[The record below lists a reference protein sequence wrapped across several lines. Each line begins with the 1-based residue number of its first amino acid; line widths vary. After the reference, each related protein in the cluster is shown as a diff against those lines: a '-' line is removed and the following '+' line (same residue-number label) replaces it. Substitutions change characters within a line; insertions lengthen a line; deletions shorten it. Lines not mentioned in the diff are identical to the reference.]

1 MNFISTIIN
10 FYEESNS
17 NTKDKYIDCFKLPIE
32 YLDTS
37 CIQLLNKNIINDLEL
52 VKTKPPLTDDS
63 NKLTH
68 ANSDKCEKDRQI
80 YNEEY
85 NLYYHVFNP
94 TNIFEKNIIN
104 RWSKYYTNNVEFL
117 LETQIL
123 LQNYTT
129 FKKVGFSEDK
139 IIVEDDIVYS
149 KCENV
154 IYDNGFVNN
163 YQYIDI
169 PLLSNFN
176 NNSVCLQALSIYNLS
191 SPVFSLLIPIL
202 FLLLPFFII
211 KLQGHKITFGLYF
224 EHLKSVFSNHII
236 GQVFSSFSNT
246 NFTNKIYLLFSFGFY
261 IFQMYL
267 NFTSCIKYFTN
278 IKFIH
283 ETLYDIKHYIISS
296 LNKYNNFL
304 KYSKDLNNYKSFN
317 DAINKNISI
326 FTSYLDELNKLTPYT
341 LNINKLIELGQLMK
355 CFYSLNKNESIVNS
369 LYFSFGFNG
378 YLKNLET
385 LQNFINNKVMNYCN
399 YNNSKPTSFDD
410 AYFANLNNIEKCK
423 KDDCIKDDCIKD
435 DCIKDDCKKDDCK
448 KDDRIKDDC
457 IKDDCKMT
465 KTKIVK
471 NSYTLDKNIIITGP
485 NASGKTT
492 LLKSTLFNIIL
503 SQQIGCGFFNSA
515 SIKVYDHIHCYINI
529 PDTGGRDSLYQAEAR
544 QCKNILETI
553 ENNPTKNHF
562 CVFDEL
568 YSGTNPDEAIDSAY
582 GYLNYLNKFN
592 NIDYVL
598 TTHYIKLCKKLN
610 KQNNNFYMKVNNN
623 AKDFE
628 YTYKIK
634 KGISKVKGAMKV
646 LKDLNYPEN
655 IITNMKI

>member
-1 MNFISTIIN
+1 MNFISTIMS
-10 FYEESNS
+10 FYEESNINS
-17 NTKDKYIDCFKLPIE
+17 KDKYIDCFKLPIE
-32 YLDTS
+32 YLDSS
-37 CIQLLNKNIINDLEL
+37 CIQVLNKNIINDLEL
-52 VKTKPPLTDDS
+52 IKIKPPFNENS
-63 NKLTH
+63 N
-68 ANSDKCEKDRQI
+68 NCEKDTTLKNNEHNEKHEN
-80 YNEEY
+80 NEEH

-94 TNIFEKNIIN
+94 KNVFEKNIIN
-104 RWSKYYTNNVEFL
+104 RWAKYYTNNEEFL
-117 LETQIL
+117 LETQLL
-123 LQNYTT
+123 LQNYNA
-129 FKKVGFSEDK
+129 FKKVEFNETKPEDN
-139 IIVEDDIVYS
+139 IIYT
-149 KCENV
+149 KCESI
-154 IYDNGFVNN
+154 IYDNGFINN

-169 PLLSNFN
+169 PLLSNLN
-176 NNSVCLQALSIYNLS
+176 NNSLCLQTLSIYNLS

-224 EHLKSVFSNHII
+224 DHLKKVFSNHII
-236 GQVFSSFSNT
+236 GQLFSSFSNT

-283 ETLYDIKHYIISS
+283 ETLYSIKHYITNT
-296 LNKYNNFL
+296 LNKYKNFL
-304 KYSKDLNNYKSFN
+304 KYSQTLKNYKSFN
-317 DAINKNISI
+317 DAINTNISI
-326 FTSYLDELNKLTPYT
+326 FTYYLDELNKITPYALSIT
-341 LNINKLIELGQLMK
+341 KLVELGQLMK
-355 CFYSLNKNESIVNS
+355 CFYCLNKNENIINS

-385 LQNFINNKVMNYCN
+385 LQNFINTKVMNYCN
-399 YNNSKPTSFDD
+399 YNNANPTSFDN
-410 AYFANLNNIEKCK
+410 AYFANLNIIDKCEET
-423 KDDCIKDDCIKD
+423 CTTIKPIKTSK
-435 DCIKDDCKKDDCK
+435 C
-448 KDDRIKDDC
+448 
-457 IKDDCKMT
+457 
-465 KTKIVK
+465 KIVK

-503 SQQIGCGFFNSA
+503 SQQIGCGFYNSA
-515 SIKVYDHIHCYINI
+515 SVKLYDYIHCYINI

-544 QCKNILETI
+544 QCKSILEAI
-553 ENNPTKNHF
+553 ENNSNKNHF

-568 YSGTNPDEAIDSAY
+568 YSGTNPDEAITSAY

-634 KGISKVKGAMKV
+634 RGISKVKGAMKV
-646 LKDLNYPEN
+646 LQDLNYPEN
-655 IITNMKI
+655 IITNMKN

>member
-1 MNFISTIIN
+1 MNFINTLMN
-10 FYEESNS
+10 FYEESNF
-17 NTKDKYIDCFKLPIE
+17 NTKEKYVDSFKLPIE
-32 YLDTS
+32 YLDCS
-37 CIQLLNKNIINDLEL
+37 NVQLLNNNIINDLEL
-52 VKTKPPLTDDS
+52 VKAKSQLSDIS
-63 NKLTH
+63 NTGS
-68 ANSDKCEKDRQI
+68 NT
-80 YNEEY
+80 NEEY

-94 TNIFEKNIIN
+94 KNIFEKIIIN
-104 RWSKYYTNNVEFL
+104 KWSKYYTNNVEFL
-117 LETQIL
+117 LETQL
-123 LQNYTT
+123 LLKNYNT
-129 FKKVGFSEDK
+129 FKKVEFNETK
-139 IIVEDDIVYS
+139 ISAQDDAIYNT
-149 KCENV
+149 CENV

-176 NNSVCLQALSIYNLS
+176 NNSLFLQILSIYNLS

-211 KLQGHKITFGLYF
+211 KLQGHKITFELYF
-224 EHLKSVFSNHII
+224 EHLKTVFSNHII
-236 GQVFSSFSNT
+236 GQLFSSFSNT

-283 ETLYDIKHYIISS
+283 ETLYSIKHYITNT
-296 LNKYNNFL
+296 LNKYKNFL
-304 KYSKDLNNYKSFN
+304 KYSQTLKNYKSFN
-317 DAINKNISI
+317 DAINTNISI
-326 FTSYLDELNKLTPYT
+326 FTYYLDELNKITPYALSIT
-341 LNINKLIELGQLMK
+341 KLVELGQLMK
-355 CFYSLNKNESIVNS
+355 CFYCLNKNENIINS

-385 LQNFINNKVMNYCN
+385 LQNFINTKVMNYCN
-399 YNNSKPTSFDD
+399 YNNAKPTSFDN
-410 AYFANLNNIEKCK
+410 AYFANLNIIDKCEET
-423 KDDCIKDDCIKD
+423 CTTIKPIKTSK
-435 DCIKDDCKKDDCK
+435 C
-448 KDDRIKDDC
+448 
-457 IKDDCKMT
+457 
-465 KTKIVK
+465 KIVK

-503 SQQIGCGFFNSA
+503 SQQIGCGFYNSA
-515 SIKVYDHIHCYINI
+515 SVKLYDYIHCYINI

-544 QCKNILETI
+544 QCKSILEAI
-553 ENNPTKNHF
+553 ENNSNKNHF

-568 YSGTNPDEAIDSAY
+568 YSGTNPDEAITSAY

-610 KQNNNFYMKVNNN
+610 KQNTNFYMKVNNN

-655 IITNMKI
+655 IITNMKN

>member
-1 MNFISTIIN
+1 MNFINTIMS
-10 FYEESNS
+10 FYEESNINS
-17 NTKDKYIDCFKLPIE
+17 KDKYIDCFKLPIE
-32 YLDTS
+32 YLDSS
-37 CIQLLNKNIINDLEL
+37 CIQVLNKNIINDLEL
-52 VKTKPPLTDDS
+52 VKTKPPL
-63 NKLTH
+63 N
-68 ANSDKCEKDRQI
+68 ANNNNCEKDTTLKNNEHNEKHEN
-80 YNEEY
+80 NEEH

-94 TNIFEKNIIN
+94 KNVFEKNIIN
-104 RWSKYYTNNVEFL
+104 RWSKYYTNNEEFL
-117 LETQIL
+117 LETQLL
-123 LQNYTT
+123 LQNYSA
-129 FKKVGFSEDK
+129 FKKVEFSETKADDN
-139 IIVEDDIVYS
+139 IIYT
-149 KCENV
+149 KCESI
-154 IYDNGFVNN
+154 IYDNGFINN

-169 PLLSNFN
+169 PLLSNLN
-176 NNSVCLQALSIYNLS
+176 NNSVCLQTLSIYNLS

-224 EHLKSVFSNHII
+224 DHLKTVFSNHII
-236 GQVFSSFSNT
+236 GQIFSSFSNT
-246 NFTNKIYLLFSFGFY
+246 NFTNKLYLLFSFGFY

-283 ETLYDIKHYIISS
+283 ETLYSIKHYITNT
-296 LNKYNNFL
+296 LNKYKNFL
-304 KYSKDLNNYKSFN
+304 KYSQTLKNYKSFN
-317 DAINKNISI
+317 DAINTNISI
-326 FTSYLDELNKLTPYT
+326 FTYYLDELNKITPYALSIT
-341 LNINKLIELGQLMK
+341 KLVELGQLMK
-355 CFYSLNKNESIVNS
+355 CFYCLNKNENIINS

-385 LQNFINNKVMNYCN
+385 LQNFINTKVMNYCN
-399 YNNSKPTSFDD
+399 YNNTKPTSFDN
-410 AYFANLNNIEKCK
+410 AYFANLNIIDKCEET
-423 KDDCIKDDCIKD
+423 CTTIIPIKTSKC
-435 DCIKDDCKKDDCK
+435 
-448 KDDRIKDDC
+448 
-457 IKDDCKMT
+457 
-465 KTKIVK
+465 KIVK

-503 SQQIGCGFFNSA
+503 SQQIGCGFYNSA
-515 SIKVYDHIHCYINI
+515 SVKIYDYIHCYINI

-544 QCKNILETI
+544 QCKSILDAI
-553 ENNPTKNHF
+553 ENNSNKNHF

-568 YSGTNPDEAIDSAY
+568 YSGTNPDEAITSAY

-598 TTHYIKLCKKLN
+598 TTHYTKLCKKLN

-623 AKDFE
+623 ATDFE

-655 IITNMKI
+655 IITTMKN

>member
-1 MNFISTIIN
+1 MNFINTLMN
-10 FYEESNS
+10 FYEDANL
-17 NTKDKYIDCFKLPIE
+17 NTKEQFTDCFKLPIE
-32 YLDTS
+32 YLEIS
-37 CIQLLNKNIINDLEL
+37 CVQLLSNNIVNDLEL
-52 VKTKPPLTDDS
+52 VKVKPSLTSDS
-63 NKLTH
+63 IELDN
-68 ANSDKCEKDRQI
+68 ANSNTSENNTSIISVKN
-80 YNEEY
+80 NEEY

-94 TNIFEKNIIN
+94 TNAFEKNIIN

-117 LETQIL
+117 SETQVL
-123 LQNYTT
+123 LKNYTT
-129 FKKVGFSEDK
+129 FKKVEFLEDK
-139 IIVEDDIVYS
+139 TRPKEDALYT
-149 KCENV
+149 KCETI
-154 IYDNGFVNN
+154 IYDNGFINN

-169 PLLSNFN
+169 PLLSKYN
-176 NNSVCLQALSIYNLS
+176 NNSLCLQLLSVYNLS

-224 EHLKSVFSNHII
+224 DHLKKVFSNHII

-246 NFTNKIYLLFSFGFY
+246 NFTNKLYLLFSFGFY

-278 IKFIH
+278 IKYIH
-283 ETLYDIKHYIISS
+283 ETLFDLKHYIVGS

-304 KYSKDLNNYKSFN
+304 KYSKDLTKYKSFN
-317 DAINKNISI
+317 DAINTNISI
-326 FTSYLDELNKLTPYT
+326 FTSYLDELNKITPYT
-341 LNINKLIELGQLMK
+341 LNINKLVELGQLMK
-355 CFYSLNKNESIVNS
+355 CFYYLNKNVGIINS

-385 LQNFINNKVMNYCN
+385 LQNFINNNVMNYCN
-399 YNNSKPTSFDD
+399 YDNSKPTSFRD
-410 AYFANLNNIEKCK
+410 AYFANLNSIEKCEAITTNNK
-423 KDDCIKDDCIKD
+423 NKNYE
-435 DCIKDDCKKDDCK
+435 
-448 KDDRIKDDC
+448 R
-457 IKDDCKMT
+457 
-465 KTKIVK
+465 KIVK
-471 NSYTLDKNIIITGP
+471 NSYSLDKNIIITGP

-492 LLKSTLFNIIL
+492 LLKSTLFNVIL

-515 SIKVYDHIHCYINI
+515 SVKIYDYIHCYINI

-553 ENNPTKNHF
+553 ENNSTKNHF

-568 YSGTNPDEAIDSAY
+568 YSGTNPDEAVDSAY

-598 TTHYIKLCKKLN
+598 TTHYTKLCKKLN

-623 AKDFE
+623 STDFE

-655 IITNMKI
+655 IITTMKN

>member
-1 MNFISTIIN
+1 MNFINTIMS
-10 FYEESNS
+10 FYEESNINS
-17 NTKDKYIDCFKLPIE
+17 KDKYIDCFKLPIE
-32 YLDTS
+32 YLDSS
-37 CIQLLNKNIINDLEL
+37 CIQVLNKNIINDLEL
-52 VKTKPPLTDDS
+52 VKVKPPL
-63 NKLTH
+63 N
-68 ANSDKCEKDRQI
+68 ANNNNCEKDTTLKN
-80 YNEEY
+80 NEEH

-94 TNIFEKNIIN
+94 KNVFEKNIIN
-104 RWSKYYTNNVEFL
+104 RWSKYYTNNEEFL
-117 LETQIL
+117 LETQLL
-123 LQNYTT
+123 LQNYSA
-129 FKKVGFSEDK
+129 FKKVEFSETKADDN
-139 IIVEDDIVYS
+139 IIYT
-149 KCENV
+149 KCESI
-154 IYDNGFVNN
+154 IYDNGFINN

-169 PLLSNFN
+169 PLLSNLN
-176 NNSVCLQALSIYNLS
+176 NNSVCLQTLSIYNLS

-224 EHLKSVFSNHII
+224 DHLKTVFSNHII
-236 GQVFSSFSNT
+236 GQLFSSFSNT
-246 NFTNKIYLLFSFGFY
+246 NFTNKLYLLFSFGFY

-283 ETLYDIKHYIISS
+283 ETLYSIKHYITNT
-296 LNKYNNFL
+296 LNKYKNFL
-304 KYSKDLNNYKSFN
+304 KYSQTLKNYKSFN
-317 DAINKNISI
+317 DAINTNISI
-326 FTSYLDELNKLTPYT
+326 FTYYLDELNKITPYALSIT
-341 LNINKLIELGQLMK
+341 KLVELGQLMK
-355 CFYSLNKNESIVNS
+355 CFYCLNKNENIINS

-385 LQNFINNKVMNYCN
+385 LQNFINTKVMNYCN
-399 YNNSKPTSFDD
+399 YNNAKPTSFDN
-410 AYFANLNNIEKCK
+410 AYFANLNIIDKCEET
-423 KDDCIKDDCIKD
+423 CTTIIPIKTSKC
-435 DCIKDDCKKDDCK
+435 
-448 KDDRIKDDC
+448 
-457 IKDDCKMT
+457 
-465 KTKIVK
+465 KIVK

-503 SQQIGCGFFNSA
+503 SQQIGCGFYSSA
-515 SIKVYDHIHCYINI
+515 SVKIYDYIHCYINI

-544 QCKNILETI
+544 QCKSILEAI
-553 ENNPTKNHF
+553 ENNSNKNHF

-568 YSGTNPDEAIDSAY
+568 YSGTNPDEAITSAY

-646 LKDLNYPEN
+646 LQDLNYPEN
-655 IITNMKI
+655 IIINMKN

>member
-1 MNFISTIIN
+1 MNFISTIMS
-10 FYEESNS
+10 FYEESNINS
-17 NTKDKYIDCFKLPIE
+17 KDKYIDCFKLPIE
-32 YLDTS
+32 YLDSS
-37 CIQLLNKNIINDLEL
+37 CIQVLKKNIINDLEL
-52 VKTKPPLTDDS
+52 IKIKPPLNENS
-63 NKLTH
+63 N
-68 ANSDKCEKDRQI
+68 NCEKDTTLKN
-80 YNEEY
+80 NEENEANEEH

-94 TNIFEKNIIN
+94 KNVFEKNIIN
-104 RWSKYYTNNVEFL
+104 RWAKYYTNNEEFL
-117 LETQIL
+117 LETQLL
-123 LQNYTT
+123 LQNYNA
-129 FKKVGFSEDK
+129 FKKVEFNETKLEDN
-139 IIVEDDIVYS
+139 IIYT
-149 KCENV
+149 KCESI
-154 IYDNGFVNN
+154 IYDNGFINN

-169 PLLSNFN
+169 PLLSNLN
-176 NNSVCLQALSIYNLS
+176 NNSLCLQTLSIYNLS

-224 EHLKSVFSNHII
+224 DHLKTVFSNHII
-236 GQVFSSFSNT
+236 GQIFSSFSNT
-246 NFTNKIYLLFSFGFY
+246 NFTNKLYLLFSFGFY

-283 ETLYDIKHYIISS
+283 ETLYSIKHYITNT
-296 LNKYNNFL
+296 LNKYKNFL
-304 KYSKDLNNYKSFN
+304 KYSQTLKNYKSFN
-317 DAINKNISI
+317 DAINTNISI
-326 FTSYLDELNKLTPYT
+326 FTYYLDELNKITPYALSIT
-341 LNINKLIELGQLMK
+341 KLVELGQLMK
-355 CFYSLNKNESIVNS
+355 CFYCLNKNENIINS

-385 LQNFINNKVMNYCN
+385 LQNFITTKVMNYCN
-399 YNNSKPTSFDD
+399 YNNAKPTSFDN
-410 AYFANLNNIEKCK
+410 AYFANLNIIDKCEET
-423 KDDCIKDDCIKD
+423 CTTIKPIKTSK
-435 DCIKDDCKKDDCK
+435 C
-448 KDDRIKDDC
+448 
-457 IKDDCKMT
+457 
-465 KTKIVK
+465 KIVK

-503 SQQIGCGFFNSA
+503 SQQIGCGFYNSA
-515 SIKVYDHIHCYINI
+515 SVKIYDYIHCYINI

-544 QCKNILETI
+544 QCKSILEAI
-553 ENNPTKNHF
+553 ENNSNKNHF

-634 KGISKVKGAMKV
+634 RGISKVKGAMKV
-646 LKDLNYPEN
+646 LQDLNYPEN
-655 IITNMKI
+655 IITNMKN

>member
-1 MNFISTIIN
+1 MNFINTLIN
-10 FYEESNS
+10 FYEDSNS
-17 NTKDKYIDCFKLPIE
+17 NTREKYVDCFKLPIE
-32 YLDTS
+32 YLDS
-37 CIQLLNKNIINDLEL
+37 SSIQLLNKNIINDLEL
-52 VKTKPPLTDDS
+52 VKTKAPL
-63 NKLTH
+63 NKAENVCDN
-68 ANSDKCEKDRQI
+68 ANEA
-80 YNEEY
+80 Y

-94 TNIFEKNIIN
+94 KNVFEKNIIN
-104 RWSKYYTNNVEFL
+104 KWSKYYTNNVEFL
-117 LETQIL
+117 LETQL
-123 LQNYTT
+123 LLKNYNT
-129 FKKVGFSEDK
+129 FKKVEFSEDK
-139 IIVEDDIVYS
+139 TTLQDDVIYN
-149 KCENV
+149 KCETV
-154 IYDNGFVNN
+154 IYDNGFINN

-169 PLLSNFN
+169 PWLTNFN
-176 NNSVCLQALSIYNLS
+176 NNSLCLQALSIYNLS

-224 EHLKSVFSNHII
+224 EHLKTVFSNHII
-236 GQVFSSFSNT
+236 GQLFTSFSDT
-246 NFTNKIYLLFSFGFY
+246 NFTNKLYLLFSFGFY

-278 IKFIH
+278 IKYIH
-283 ETLYDIKHYIISS
+283 ETLYDLKQYILSS

-304 KYSKDLNNYKSFN
+304 KYSRDLVNYKSFN

-326 FTSYLDELNKLTPYT
+326 FTSYLNDLNKITPYALSINKLT
-341 LNINKLIELGQLMK
+341 ELGHLMK
-355 CFYSLNKNESIVNS
+355 CFYCLNKNENIIDS

-385 LQNFINNKVMNYCN
+385 LQNFINTKVMSYCN
-399 YNNSKPTSFDD
+399 YNNSKPTSFED
-410 AYFANLNNIEKCK
+410 AYFANLNIIETCAKETCAK
-423 KDDCIKDDCIKD
+423 ETCAKETINNNKSNKI
-435 DCIKDDCKKDDCK
+435 
-448 KDDRIKDDC
+448 
-457 IKDDCKMT
+457 
-465 KTKIVK
+465 KIVK
-471 NSYTLDKNIIITGP
+471 NSYSLDKNIIITGP

-503 SQQIGCGFFNSA
+503 SQQIGCGFYNSA
-515 SIKVYDHIHCYINI
+515 SVKIYDYIHCYINI

-544 QCKNILETI
+544 QCKKILETI
-553 ENNPTKNHF
+553 ENNSSKNHF

-582 GYLNYLNKFN
+582 GYLNYLNKYN

-598 TTHYIKLCKKLN
+598 TTHYTKLCKKLN

-623 AKDFE
+623 ATDFE

-655 IITNMKI
+655 IITNMKN

>member
-1 MNFISTIIN
+1 MNFINTIMS
-10 FYEESNS
+10 FYEESNINS
-17 NTKDKYIDCFKLPIE
+17 KDKYIDCFKLPIE
-32 YLDTS
+32 YLDSS
-37 CIQLLNKNIINDLEL
+37 CIQVLNKNIINDLEL
-52 VKTKPPLTDDS
+52 VKIKPPLNENS
-63 NKLTH
+63 N
-68 ANSDKCEKDRQI
+68 NCEKDTTFKN
-80 YNEEY
+80 NEEH

-94 TNIFEKNIIN
+94 KNVFEKNIIN
-104 RWSKYYTNNVEFL
+104 RWSKYYTNNEEFL
-117 LETQIL
+117 LETQLL
-123 LQNYTT
+123 LQNYSA
-129 FKKVGFSEDK
+129 FKKVEFSETKADDN
-139 IIVEDDIVYS
+139 IIYT
-149 KCENV
+149 KCESI
-154 IYDNGFVNN
+154 IYDNGFINN

-169 PLLSNFN
+169 PLLSNLN
-176 NNSVCLQALSIYNLS
+176 NNSLCLQTLSIYNLS

-224 EHLKSVFSNHII
+224 DHLKTVFSNHII
-236 GQVFSSFSNT
+236 GQLFSSFSNT
-246 NFTNKIYLLFSFGFY
+246 NFTNKLYLLFSFGFY

-283 ETLYDIKHYIISS
+283 ETLYSIKHYITNT
-296 LNKYNNFL
+296 LNKYKNFL
-304 KYSKDLNNYKSFN
+304 KYSQTLKNYKSFN
-317 DAINKNISI
+317 DAINTNISI
-326 FTSYLDELNKLTPYT
+326 FTYYLDELNKITPYALSIT
-341 LNINKLIELGQLMK
+341 KLVELGQLMK
-355 CFYSLNKNESIVNS
+355 CFYCLNKNENIINS

-385 LQNFINNKVMNYCN
+385 LQNFINTKVMNYCN
-399 YNNSKPTSFDD
+399 YNNAKPTSFDN
-410 AYFANLNNIEKCK
+410 AYFANLNIIDKCEET
-423 KDDCIKDDCIKD
+423 CTTIKPIKTSK
-435 DCIKDDCKKDDCK
+435 C
-448 KDDRIKDDC
+448 
-457 IKDDCKMT
+457 
-465 KTKIVK
+465 KIVK

-503 SQQIGCGFFNSA
+503 SQQIGCGFYNSA
-515 SIKVYDHIHCYINI
+515 SVKIYDYIHCYINI

-544 QCKNILETI
+544 QCKSILEAI
-553 ENNPTKNHF
+553 ENNFNKNHF

-568 YSGTNPDEAIDSAY
+568 YSGTNPDEAITSAY

-634 KGISKVKGAMKV
+634 KGISKVRGAMKV
-646 LKDLNYPEN
+646 LRDLNYPEN
-655 IITNMKI
+655 IIINMKN

>member
-1 MNFISTIIN
+1 MNFINTLIN
-10 FYEESNS
+10 FYEDSNS
-17 NTKDKYIDCFKLPIE
+17 NTREKYVDCFKLPIE
-32 YLDTS
+32 YLDS
-37 CIQLLNKNIINDLEL
+37 SSIQLLNKNIINDLEL
-52 VKTKPPLTDDS
+52 VKTKAPLNNAETVCD
-63 NKLTH
+63 N
-68 ANSDKCEKDRQI
+68 ANEA
-80 YNEEY
+80 Y

-94 TNIFEKNIIN
+94 KNVFEKNIIN
-104 RWSKYYTNNVEFL
+104 KWSKYYTNNVEFL
-117 LETQIL
+117 LETQL
-123 LQNYTT
+123 LLKNYNT
-129 FKKVGFSEDK
+129 FKKVEFSEDK
-139 IIVEDDIVYS
+139 TALQDDVIYT
-149 KCENV
+149 KCETV
-154 IYDNGFVNN
+154 IYDNGFINN

-169 PLLSNFN
+169 PWLTNFN
-176 NNSVCLQALSIYNLS
+176 NNSLCLQALSIYNLS

-224 EHLKSVFSNHII
+224 EHLKTVFSNHII
-236 GQVFSSFSNT
+236 GQLFTSFSDT
-246 NFTNKIYLLFSFGFY
+246 NFTNKLYLLFSFGFY

-278 IKFIH
+278 IKYIH
-283 ETLYDIKHYIISS
+283 ETLYDLKQYILSS

-304 KYSKDLNNYKSFN
+304 KYSQDLVNYKSFN

-326 FTSYLDELNKLTPYT
+326 FTSYLNDLNKITPYALSINKLT
-341 LNINKLIELGQLMK
+341 ELGHLMK
-355 CFYSLNKNESIVNS
+355 CFYCLNKNENIIDS

-378 YLKNLET
+378 YVKNLET
-385 LQNFINNKVMNYCN
+385 LQNFINTKVMSYCN
-399 YNNSKPTSFDD
+399 YNNSKPTSFED
-410 AYFANLNNIEKCK
+410 AYFANLNIIETCSKETCSK
-423 KDDCIKDDCIKD
+423 ETC
-435 DCIKDDCKKDDCK
+435 
-448 KDDRIKDDC
+448 
-457 IKDDCKMT
+457 T
-465 KTKIVK
+465 KETINNNKSTKIKIVK
-471 NSYTLDKNIIITGP
+471 NSYSLDKNIIITGP

-503 SQQIGCGFFNSA
+503 SQQIGCGFYNSA
-515 SIKVYDHIHCYINI
+515 SVKIYDYIHCYINI

-544 QCKNILETI
+544 QCKKILETI
-553 ENNPTKNHF
+553 ENNSSKNHF

-582 GYLNYLNKFN
+582 GYLNYLNKYN

-598 TTHYIKLCKKLN
+598 TTHYTKLCKKLN

-623 AKDFE
+623 ATDFE

-655 IITNMKI
+655 IITNMKN

>member
-1 MNFISTIIN
+1 MNFINTIMS
-10 FYEESNS
+10 FYEESNINS
-17 NTKDKYIDCFKLPIE
+17 KDKYIDCFKLPIE
-32 YLDTS
+32 YLDSS
-37 CIQLLNKNIINDLEL
+37 CIQVLNKNIINDLEL
-52 VKTKPPLTDDS
+52 VKIKPPLNENS
-63 NKLTH
+63 N
-68 ANSDKCEKDRQI
+68 NCEKDTTLKN
-80 YNEEY
+80 NEENEENEENEANEEH

-94 TNIFEKNIIN
+94 KNIFEKNIIN
-104 RWSKYYTNNVEFL
+104 RWAKYYTNNEEFL
-117 LETQIL
+117 LETQLL
-123 LQNYTT
+123 LQNYNA
-129 FKKVGFSEDK
+129 FKKVEFNETKPEDN
-139 IIVEDDIVYS
+139 IIYT
-149 KCENV
+149 KCESI
-154 IYDNGFVNN
+154 IYDNGFINN

-169 PLLSNFN
+169 PLLSNLN
-176 NNSVCLQALSIYNLS
+176 NNSLCLQTLSIYNLS

-224 EHLKSVFSNHII
+224 DHLKKVFSNHII
-236 GQVFSSFSNT
+236 GQLFSSFSNT
-246 NFTNKIYLLFSFGFY
+246 NFTNKLYLLFSFGFY

-283 ETLYDIKHYIISS
+283 ETLYSIKHYITNT
-296 LNKYNNFL
+296 LNKYKNFL
-304 KYSKDLNNYKSFN
+304 KYSQTLKNYKSFN
-317 DAINKNISI
+317 DAINTNISI
-326 FTSYLDELNKLTPYT
+326 FTYYLDELNKITPYALSIT
-341 LNINKLIELGQLMK
+341 KLVELGQLMK
-355 CFYSLNKNESIVNS
+355 CFYCLNKNENIINS

-385 LQNFINNKVMNYCN
+385 LQNFINTKVMNYCN
-399 YNNSKPTSFDD
+399 YNNAKPTSFDN
-410 AYFANLNNIEKCK
+410 AYFANLNIIDKCEETSTI
-423 KDDCIKDDCIKD
+423 IKPIKISK
-435 DCIKDDCKKDDCK
+435 C
-448 KDDRIKDDC
+448 
-457 IKDDCKMT
+457 
-465 KTKIVK
+465 KIVK

-503 SQQIGCGFFNSA
+503 SQQIGCGFYNSA
-515 SIKVYDHIHCYINI
+515 SVKIYDYIHCYINI

-544 QCKNILETI
+544 QCKSILEAI
-553 ENNPTKNHF
+553 ENNSNKNHF

-646 LKDLNYPEN
+646 LQDLNYPEN
-655 IITNMKI
+655 IITNMKN

>member
-1 MNFISTIIN
+1 MNFINTIMS
-10 FYEESNS
+10 FYEESNINS
-17 NTKDKYIDCFKLPIE
+17 KDKYIDCFKLPIE
-32 YLDTS
+32 YLDSS
-37 CIQLLNKNIINDLEL
+37 CIQVLNKNIINDLEL
-52 VKTKPPLTDDS
+52 VKIKPPL
-63 NKLTH
+63 N
-68 ANSDKCEKDRQI
+68 ANNNNCEKDTTLKN
-80 YNEEY
+80 NEEH

-94 TNIFEKNIIN
+94 KNVFEKNIIN
-104 RWSKYYTNNVEFL
+104 RWSKYYTNNEEFL
-117 LETQIL
+117 LETQLL
-123 LQNYTT
+123 LQNYSA
-129 FKKVGFSEDK
+129 FKKVEFSETKADDN
-139 IIVEDDIVYS
+139 IIYT
-149 KCENV
+149 KCESI
-154 IYDNGFVNN
+154 IYDNGFINN

-169 PLLSNFN
+169 PLLSNLN
-176 NNSVCLQALSIYNLS
+176 NNSLCLQTLSIYNLS

-224 EHLKSVFSNHII
+224 DHLKTVFSNHII
-236 GQVFSSFSNT
+236 GQIFSSFSNT
-246 NFTNKIYLLFSFGFY
+246 NFTNKLYLLFSFGFY

-283 ETLYDIKHYIISS
+283 ETLYSIKHYITNT
-296 LNKYNNFL
+296 LNKYKNFL
-304 KYSKDLNNYKSFN
+304 NYSQTLKNYKSFN
-317 DAINKNISI
+317 DAINTNISI
-326 FTSYLDELNKLTPYT
+326 FTYYLDELNKITPYALSIT
-341 LNINKLIELGQLMK
+341 KLVELGQLMK
-355 CFYSLNKNESIVNS
+355 CFYCLNKNENIINS

-385 LQNFINNKVMNYCN
+385 LQNFINTKVMNYCN
-399 YNNSKPTSFDD
+399 YNNAKPTSFDN
-410 AYFANLNNIEKCK
+410 AYFANLNIIDKCEET
-423 KDDCIKDDCIKD
+423 CTTIIPIKTSKC
-435 DCIKDDCKKDDCK
+435 
-448 KDDRIKDDC
+448 
-457 IKDDCKMT
+457 
-465 KTKIVK
+465 KIVK

-503 SQQIGCGFFNSA
+503 SQQIGCGFYNSA
-515 SIKVYDHIHCYINI
+515 SVKIYDYIHCYINI

-544 QCKNILETI
+544 QCKSILDAI
-553 ENNPTKNHF
+553 ENNSNKNHF

-568 YSGTNPDEAIDSAY
+568 YSGTNPDEAITSAY

-646 LKDLNYPEN
+646 LQDLNYPEN
-655 IITNMKI
+655 IIINMKN

>member
-1 MNFISTIIN
+1 MNFINTLIN
-10 FYEESNS
+10 FYEDSNS
-17 NTKDKYIDCFKLPIE
+17 NTREKYVDCFKLPIE
-32 YLDTS
+32 YLDS
-37 CIQLLNKNIINDLEL
+37 SSIQLLNKNIINDLEL
-52 VKTKPPLTDDS
+52 VKTKAPL
-63 NKLTH
+63 NKAENVCDNT
-68 ANSDKCEKDRQI
+68 
-80 YNEEY
+80 NEAY

-94 TNIFEKNIIN
+94 KNVFEKNIIN
-104 RWSKYYTNNVEFL
+104 KWSKYYTNNVEFL
-117 LETQIL
+117 LETQL
-123 LQNYTT
+123 LLKNYNT
-129 FKKVGFSEDK
+129 FKKVEFSEDK
-139 IIVEDDIVYS
+139 TTLQDDVIYN
-149 KCENV
+149 KCETV
-154 IYDNGFVNN
+154 IYDNGFINN

-169 PLLSNFN
+169 PWLTNFN
-176 NNSVCLQALSIYNLS
+176 NNSLCLQALSIYNLS
-191 SPVFSLLIPIL
+191 SPVFSLIIPIL

-224 EHLKSVFSNHII
+224 EHLKTVFSNHII
-236 GQVFSSFSNT
+236 GQLFTSFSDT
-246 NFTNKIYLLFSFGFY
+246 NFTNKLYLLFSFGFY

-278 IKFIH
+278 IKYIH
-283 ETLYDIKHYIISS
+283 ETLYDLKQYILSS

-304 KYSKDLNNYKSFN
+304 KYSRDLVNYKSFN

-326 FTSYLDELNKLTPYT
+326 FTSYLNDLNKITPYALSINKLT
-341 LNINKLIELGQLMK
+341 ELGHLMK
-355 CFYSLNKNESIVNS
+355 CFYCLNKNENIVDS

-385 LQNFINNKVMNYCN
+385 LQNFINTKVMSYCN
-399 YNNSKPTSFDD
+399 YNNSKPTSFED
-410 AYFANLNNIEKCK
+410 AYFANLNIIETSAKETSAKETCAK
-423 KDDCIKDDCIKD
+423 ETCAKETCAKETSAKETSAKETINNNKSNKI
-435 DCIKDDCKKDDCK
+435 
-448 KDDRIKDDC
+448 
-457 IKDDCKMT
+457 
-465 KTKIVK
+465 KIVK
-471 NSYTLDKNIIITGP
+471 NSYSLDKNIIITGP

-503 SQQIGCGFFNSA
+503 SQQIGCGFYNSA
-515 SIKVYDHIHCYINI
+515 SVKIYDYIHCYINI

-544 QCKNILETI
+544 QCKKILETI
-553 ENNPTKNHF
+553 ENNSSKNHF

-582 GYLNYLNKFN
+582 GYLNYLNKYN

-598 TTHYIKLCKKLN
+598 TTHYTKLCKKLN

-623 AKDFE
+623 ATDFE

-655 IITNMKI
+655 IITNMKN

>member
-1 MNFISTIIN
+1 MNFINTIMS
-10 FYEESNS
+10 FYEESNINS
-17 NTKDKYIDCFKLPIE
+17 KDKYIDCFKLPIE
-32 YLDTS
+32 YLDSS
-37 CIQLLNKNIINDLEL
+37 CIQVLNKNIINDLEL
-52 VKTKPPLTDDS
+52 VKIKPPL
-63 NKLTH
+63 N
-68 ANSDKCEKDRQI
+68 ANNNNCEKDTTLKN
-80 YNEEY
+80 NEEH

-94 TNIFEKNIIN
+94 KNVFEKNIIN
-104 RWSKYYTNNVEFL
+104 RWSKYYTNNEEFL
-117 LETQIL
+117 LETQLL
-123 LQNYTT
+123 LQNYSA
-129 FKKVGFSEDK
+129 FKKVEFSETKADDN
-139 IIVEDDIVYS
+139 IIYT
-149 KCENV
+149 KCESI
-154 IYDNGFVNN
+154 IYDNGFINN

-169 PLLSNFN
+169 PLLSNLN
-176 NNSVCLQALSIYNLS
+176 NNSLCLQTLSIYNLS

-224 EHLKSVFSNHII
+224 DHLKTVFSNHII
-236 GQVFSSFSNT
+236 GQIFSSFSNT
-246 NFTNKIYLLFSFGFY
+246 NFTNKLYLLFSFGFY

-283 ETLYDIKHYIISS
+283 ETLYSIKHYITNT
-296 LNKYNNFL
+296 LNKYKNFL
-304 KYSKDLNNYKSFN
+304 NYSQTLKNYKSFN
-317 DAINKNISI
+317 DAINTNISI
-326 FTSYLDELNKLTPYT
+326 FTYYLDELNKITPYALSIT
-341 LNINKLIELGQLMK
+341 KLVELGQLMK
-355 CFYSLNKNESIVNS
+355 CFYCLNKNENIINS

-385 LQNFINNKVMNYCN
+385 LQNFINTKVMNYCN
-399 YNNSKPTSFDD
+399 YNNAKPTSFDN
-410 AYFANLNNIEKCK
+410 AYFANLNIIDKCEET
-423 KDDCIKDDCIKD
+423 CTTIIPIKTSKC
-435 DCIKDDCKKDDCK
+435 
-448 KDDRIKDDC
+448 
-457 IKDDCKMT
+457 
-465 KTKIVK
+465 KIVK

-503 SQQIGCGFFNSA
+503 SQQIGCGFYNSA
-515 SIKVYDHIHCYINI
+515 SVKIYDYIHCYINI

-544 QCKNILETI
+544 QFKSILDAI
-553 ENNPTKNHF
+553 ENNSNKNHF

-568 YSGTNPDEAIDSAY
+568 YSGTNPDEAITSAY

-646 LKDLNYPEN
+646 LQDLNYPEN
-655 IITNMKI
+655 IIINMKN

>member
-1 MNFISTIIN
+1 MNFINTLIN
-10 FYEESNS
+10 FYEDSNS
-17 NTKDKYIDCFKLPIE
+17 NTREKYVDCFKLPIE
-32 YLDTS
+32 YLDS
-37 CIQLLNKNIINDLEL
+37 SSIQLLNKNIINDLEL
-52 VKTKPPLTDDS
+52 VKTKAPL
-63 NKLTH
+63 NKAENVCDN
-68 ANSDKCEKDRQI
+68 ANEA
-80 YNEEY
+80 Y

-94 TNIFEKNIIN
+94 KNVFEKNIISK
-104 RWSKYYTNNVEFL
+104 WSKYYTNNVEFL
-117 LETQIL
+117 LETQL
-123 LQNYTT
+123 LLKNYNT
-129 FKKVGFSEDK
+129 FKKVEFSEDK
-139 IIVEDDIVYS
+139 TTLQDDVIYN
-149 KCENV
+149 KCETV
-154 IYDNGFVNN
+154 IYDNGFINN

-169 PLLSNFN
+169 PWLTNFN
-176 NNSVCLQALSIYNLS
+176 NNSLCLQALSIYNLS

-224 EHLKSVFSNHII
+224 EHLKTVFSNHII
-236 GQVFSSFSNT
+236 GQLFTSFSDT
-246 NFTNKIYLLFSFGFY
+246 NFTNKLYLLFSFGFY

-278 IKFIH
+278 IKYIH
-283 ETLYDIKHYIISS
+283 ETLYDLKQYILSS

-304 KYSKDLNNYKSFN
+304 KYSRDLVNYKSFN

-326 FTSYLDELNKLTPYT
+326 FTSYLNDLNKITPYALSINKLT
-341 LNINKLIELGQLMK
+341 ELGHLMK
-355 CFYSLNKNESIVNS
+355 CFYCLNKNENIIDS

-385 LQNFINNKVMNYCN
+385 LQNFINTKVMSYCN
-399 YNNSKPTSFDD
+399 YNNSKPTSFED
-410 AYFANLNNIEKCK
+410 AYFANLNIIETSAKETCAK
-423 KDDCIKDDCIKD
+423 ETCAKETINNNKSNKI
-435 DCIKDDCKKDDCK
+435 
-448 KDDRIKDDC
+448 
-457 IKDDCKMT
+457 
-465 KTKIVK
+465 KIVK
-471 NSYTLDKNIIITGP
+471 NSYSLDKNIIITGP

-503 SQQIGCGFFNSA
+503 SQQIGCGFYNSA
-515 SIKVYDHIHCYINI
+515 SVKIYDYIHCYINI

-544 QCKNILETI
+544 QCKKILETI
-553 ENNPTKNHF
+553 ENNSSKNHF

-582 GYLNYLNKFN
+582 GYLNYLNKYN

-598 TTHYIKLCKKLN
+598 TTHYTKLCKKLN

-623 AKDFE
+623 ATDFE

-655 IITNMKI
+655 IITNMKN

>member
-1 MNFISTIIN
+1 MN
-10 FYEESNS
+10 FYEDSNLNS
-17 NTKDKYIDCFKLPIE
+17 KEKYVDCFKLPIE
-32 YLDTS
+32 YLETS
-37 CIQLLNKNIINDLEL
+37 SIQLLSNNIINDLEL
-52 VKTKPPLTDDS
+52 VKTKSPLSDIS
-63 NKLTH
+63 NICD
-68 ANSDKCEKDRQI
+68 NN
-80 YNEEY
+80 NESY

-94 TNIFEKNIIN
+94 KNIFEKNIIN
-104 RWSKYYTNNVEFL
+104 KWSKYYTNNVEFL
-117 LETQIL
+117 LETQLL
-123 LQNYTT
+123 LQNYNT
-129 FKKVGFSEDK
+129 FKKVEFSEDK
-139 IIVEDDIVYS
+139 TIFQEDALYT
-149 KCENV
+149 KCESV
-154 IYDNGFVNN
+154 IYDNGFINN

-169 PLLSNFN
+169 PILSNFN
-176 NNSVCLQALSIYNLS
+176 NNSLCLQALSIYNLS

-224 EHLKSVFSNHII
+224 EHLKNVFSNHII
-236 GQVFSSFSNT
+236 GQLFTSFSET

-278 IKFIH
+278 IKYIH
-283 ETLYDIKHYIISS
+283 ETLYDLKQYIATS
-296 LNKYNNFL
+296 LNKYKNFL
-304 KYSKDLNNYKSFN
+304 KYSRDLVNYKGFN
-317 DAINKNISI
+317 DAINKNIDI
-326 FTSYLDELNKLTPYT
+326 FTSYLDDLNKITPYS
-341 LNINKLIELGQLMK
+341 LSINKLVELGHLMK
-355 CFYSLNKNESIVNS
+355 CFYYLNKNENIIES

-378 YLKNLET
+378 YLKNLDT
-385 LQNFINNKVMNYCN
+385 LQNFINSKVINYCS
-399 YNNSKPTSFDD
+399 YNNSKPSSFED
-410 AYFANLNNIEKCK
+410 AYFANLNTIETSANKT
-423 KDDCIKDDCIKD
+423 KDSITKDSITKD
-435 DCIKDDCKKDDCK
+435 S
-448 KDDRIKDDC
+448 
-457 IKDDCKMT
+457 

-471 NSYTLDKNIIITGP
+471 NSYSLDKNIIITGP

-503 SQQIGCGFFNSA
+503 SQQIGCGFYNSA
-515 SIKVYDHIHCYINI
+515 SVKIYDYIHCYINI

-544 QCKNILETI
+544 QCKNILEAI
-553 ENNPTKNHF
+553 ENNSTKNHF

-568 YSGTNPDEAIDSAY
+568 YSGTNPEEAIDSAY

-598 TTHYIKLCKKLN
+598 TTHYTKLCKKLN

-623 AKDFE
+623 ANDFE

-655 IITNMKI
+655 IITNMKN

>member
-1 MNFISTIIN
+1 MNFISSIIN
-10 FYEESNS
+10 FYEDTNI
-17 NTKDKYIDCFKLPIE
+17 NTKEKYIDCFKLPIE
-32 YLDTS
+32 YLESTS
-37 CIQLLNKNIINDLEL
+37 VQLLNNNIINDLEL
-52 VKTKPPLTDDS
+52 VKTKPPLVGDS
-63 NKLTH
+63 NKLTNE
-68 ANSDKCEKDRQI
+68 NSNVCDNDA
-80 YNEEY
+80 Y

-94 TNIFEKNIIN
+94 KNVFEKNIIN
-104 RWSKYYTNNVEFL
+104 RWSKYYTTNEEFL
-117 LETQIL
+117 VETQLL

-129 FKKVGFSEDK
+129 FKKVEFSETK
-139 IIVEDDIVYS
+139 TTLPDDIY
-149 KCENV
+149 KTCETV
-154 IYDNGFVNN
+154 IYDHTFINN

-169 PLLSNFN
+169 PLLSKFN
-176 NNSVCLQALSIYNLS
+176 NNSLCLQALSIYNLS
-191 SPVFSLLIPIL
+191 SPVLSLLIPIL

-224 EHLKSVFSNHII
+224 EHLKNVFSNHII
-236 GQVFSSFSNT
+236 GQMFSSFSNT

-278 IKFIH
+278 IKYIH
-283 ETLYDIKHYIISS
+283 DTLYNLKHYILDSV
-296 LNKYNNFL
+296 NKYNNFL
-304 KYSKDLNNYKSFN
+304 KYSKDLINYKLFN

-326 FTSYLDELNKLTPYT
+326 FTYYLNELNKITPYA

-355 CFYSLNKNESIVNS
+355 CFYCLNKNDNIISS

-385 LQNFINNKVMNYCN
+385 LQNFISTKVMNYCS
-399 YNNSKPTSFDD
+399 YNKSKPTSFDNS
-410 AYFANLNNIEKCK
+410 YFANLNIIETCEET
-423 KDDCIKDDCIKD
+423 CEVIKTTTTKN
-435 DCIKDDCKKDDCK
+435 KNS
-448 KDDRIKDDC
+448 
-457 IKDDCKMT
+457 

-471 NSYTLDKNIIITGP
+471 NSYSLDKNIIITGP

-515 SIKVYDHIHCYINI
+515 SVKIYDYIHCYINI

-553 ENNPTKNHF
+553 ENNSTKNHF

-582 GYLNYLNKFN
+582 GYLNYLNKFS

-598 TTHYIKLCKKLN
+598 TTHYTKLCKKLD

-623 AKDFE
+623 SNDFE

-655 IITNMKI
+655 IITNMKK

>member
-1 MNFISTIIN
+1 MNFINTIMN
-10 FYEESNS
+10 FYEDSNINS
-17 NTKDKYIDCFKLPIE
+17 KDKYIDSFKLPIE
-32 YLDTS
+32 YLDSS
-37 CIQLLNKNIINDLEL
+37 CIQVLNKNIINDLEL
-52 VKTKPPLTDDS
+52 VKIKPPLNENS
-63 NKLTH
+63 N
-68 ANSDKCEKDRQI
+68 NCEKSTALI
-80 YNEEY
+80 TNEVNEEH

-94 TNIFEKNIIN
+94 KNVFEKNIIN
-104 RWSKYYTNNVEFL
+104 RWSKYYTNNEQFL
-117 LETQIL
+117 LETQLL
-123 LQNYTT
+123 LQNYNT
-129 FKKVGFSEDK
+129 FKKVEFSETKTGDN
-139 IIVEDDIVYS
+139 IIYT
-149 KCENV
+149 KCEAI
-154 IYDNGFVNN
+154 IYDNGFINN

-169 PLLSNFN
+169 PLLSNLN
-176 NNSVCLQALSIYNLS
+176 NNSLCLQTLSIYNLS

-224 EHLKSVFSNHII
+224 EHLKTVFSNHII
-236 GQVFSSFSNT
+236 GQLFSSFSNT
-246 NFTNKIYLLFSFGFY
+246 NFTNKLYLLFSFGFY

-283 ETLYDIKHYIISS
+283 ETLYSIKHYIMNT
-296 LNKYNNFL
+296 LNKYKNFL
-304 KYSKDLNNYKSFN
+304 KYSQDLKTYKSFN

-326 FTSYLDELNKLTPYT
+326 FTYYLDELNKITPYALSMT
-341 LNINKLIELGQLMK
+341 KLVELGQLMK
-355 CFYSLNKNESIVNS
+355 CFYYLNKNENIINS

-385 LQNFINNKVMNYCN
+385 LQNFINTKVMNYCN
-399 YNNSKPTSFDD
+399 YDNTKPTSFED
-410 AYFANLNNIEKCK
+410 AYFANLNIIDKCEET
-423 KDDCIKDDCIKD
+423 CTTIKPIKPSN
-435 DCIKDDCKKDDCK
+435 C
-448 KDDRIKDDC
+448 
-457 IKDDCKMT
+457 
-465 KTKIVK
+465 KIVK

-503 SQQIGCGFFNSA
+503 SQQIGCGFYNNA
-515 SIKVYDHIHCYINI
+515 SVKIYDYIHCYINI

-544 QCKNILETI
+544 QCKSILEAI
-553 ENNPTKNHF
+553 ENNSNKNHF

-646 LKDLNYPEN
+646 LQDLNYPEN
-655 IITNMKI
+655 IITNMKN

>member
-1 MNFISTIIN
+1 MNFINTLMN
-10 FYEESNS
+10 FYEDANL
-17 NTKDKYIDCFKLPIE
+17 NTKEQFTDCFKLPIE
-32 YLDTS
+32 YLDIS
-37 CIQLLNKNIINDLEL
+37 CVQLLSNNIVNDLEL
-52 VKTKPPLTDDS
+52 VKVKPSLTSDS
-63 NKLTH
+63 IELDNT
-68 ANSDKCEKDRQI
+68 NSNTSENNTSIISAKN
-80 YNEEY
+80 NEEY

-94 TNIFEKNIIN
+94 TNVFEKNIIN

-117 LETQIL
+117 SQTQVL
-123 LQNYTT
+123 LKNYTT
-129 FKKVGFSEDK
+129 FKKVEFLEDK
-139 IIVEDDIVYS
+139 TTPKEHALYT
-149 KCENV
+149 KCEKI
-154 IYDNGFVNN
+154 IYDNGFINN

-169 PLLSNFN
+169 PLLSKYN
-176 NNSVCLQALSIYNLS
+176 NNSLCLQLLSVYNLS

-224 EHLKSVFSNHII
+224 DHLKKVFSNHII
-236 GQVFSSFSNT
+236 GQLFSSFSNT
-246 NFTNKIYLLFSFGFY
+246 NFTNKLYLLFSFGFY

-278 IKFIH
+278 IKYIH
-283 ETLYDIKHYIISS
+283 ETLFDLKHYIVGS

-304 KYSKDLNNYKSFN
+304 KYSKDLTKYKSFN
-317 DAINKNISI
+317 DAINTNISI
-326 FTSYLDELNKLTPYT
+326 FTSYLDELNKITPYT
-341 LNINKLIELGQLMK
+341 LNINKLVELGQLMK
-355 CFYSLNKNESIVNS
+355 CFYYLNKNVGIINS

-385 LQNFINNKVMNYCN
+385 LQNFINTNVMNYCN
-399 YNNSKPTSFDD
+399 YDNSKPTSFRD
-410 AYFANLNNIEKCK
+410 AYFANLNSIEKCEAITTNNK
-423 KDDCIKDDCIKD
+423 NKNYE
-435 DCIKDDCKKDDCK
+435 
-448 KDDRIKDDC
+448 R
-457 IKDDCKMT
+457 
-465 KTKIVK
+465 KIVK
-471 NSYTLDKNIIITGP
+471 NSYSLDKNIIITGP

-492 LLKSTLFNIIL
+492 LLKSTLFNVIL

-515 SIKVYDHIHCYINI
+515 SVKIYDYIHCYINI

-553 ENNPTKNHF
+553 ENNSTKNHF

-568 YSGTNPDEAIDSAY
+568 YSGTNPDEAVDSAY

-598 TTHYIKLCKKLN
+598 TTHYTKLCKKLN

-623 AKDFE
+623 ATDFE

-655 IITNMKI
+655 IITTMKN

>member
-1 MNFISTIIN
+1 MT
-10 FYEESNS
+10 FYEDTNLNKKEQ
-17 NTKDKYIDCFKLPIE
+17 YVDCFKLPIE

-37 CIQLLNKNIINDLEL
+37 SIQMLSNNIVNDLEL
-52 VKTKPPLTDDS
+52 VKTKTPLNDDFKKLDNPNS
-63 NKLTH
+63 N
-68 ANSDKCEKDRQI
+68 DCEEKTSNGDVDDDA
-80 YNEEY
+80 Y

-94 TNIFEKNIIN
+94 TNIFEKNIIS
-104 RWSKYYTNNVEFL
+104 RWSKYYTNNVDFL
-117 LETQIL
+117 LETQSL
-123 LQNYTT
+123 LKNYNSL
-129 FKKVGFSEDK
+129 KKVEFSENRT
-139 IIVEDDIVYS
+139 ISQEDLIYN
-149 KCENV
+149 KCVDV
-154 IYDNGFVNN
+154 IYDDGFVNN

-176 NNSVCLQALSIYNLS
+176 NNSLCLQLLSVYNLS

-211 KLQGHKITFGLYF
+211 KLQGHKITFELYF
-224 EHLKSVFSNHII
+224 DHLKKVFANHII
-236 GQVFSSFSNT
+236 GQLFSSFSNT

-283 ETLYDIKHYIISS
+283 ETLYDLKHYITNS
-296 LNKYNNFL
+296 LNKYKNFL
-304 KYSKDLNNYKSFN
+304 KYSKDLVNYKFFN

-326 FTSYLDELNKLTPYT
+326 FTYYLEDLNKITPYA
-341 LNINKLIELGQLMK
+341 LSINKLVELGQLMK
-355 CFYSLNKNESIVNS
+355 CFYFLNKDTNIINS

-385 LQNFINNKVMNYCN
+385 LQNFINAKVLNYCT
-399 YNNSKPTSFDD
+399 YDKSKPTSFDG
-410 AYFANLNNIEKCK
+410 AYFANLNIIEKDHQKRDEVKCDDEIINKIKNNKCK
-423 KDDCIKDDCIKD
+423 NNKC
-435 DCIKDDCKKDDCK
+435 
-448 KDDRIKDDC
+448 
-457 IKDDCKMT
+457 
-465 KTKIVK
+465 KIVK

-515 SIKVYDHIHCYINI
+515 SIKIYDFIHCYINI

-553 ENNPTKNHF
+553 ENNSTKIHF

-568 YSGTNPDEAIDSAY
+568 YSGTNPDEAINSAY

-598 TTHYIKLCKKLN
+598 TTHYTKLCKKLN

-623 AKDFE
+623 SKDFE

-634 KGISKVKGAMKV
+634 RGISKVKGAMKV

-655 IITNMKI
+655 IIITMKN

>member
-1 MNFISTIIN
+1 MNFINTIMS
-10 FYEESNS
+10 FYEESNINS
-17 NTKDKYIDCFKLPIE
+17 KDKYIDCFKLPIE
-32 YLDTS
+32 YLDSS
-37 CIQLLNKNIINDLEL
+37 CIQVLNKNIINDLEL
-52 VKTKPPLTDDS
+52 VKIKPPLNENS
-63 NKLTH
+63 N
-68 ANSDKCEKDRQI
+68 NCEKDTTLKN
-80 YNEEY
+80 NEENEENEEH

-94 TNIFEKNIIN
+94 KNVFEKNIIN
-104 RWSKYYTNNVEFL
+104 RWAKYYTNNEEFL
-117 LETQIL
+117 LETQLL
-123 LQNYTT
+123 LQNYNA
-129 FKKVGFSEDK
+129 FKKVEFNETKPEDN
-139 IIVEDDIVYS
+139 IIYT
-149 KCENV
+149 KCESI
-154 IYDNGFVNN
+154 IYDNGFINN

-169 PLLSNFN
+169 PLLSNLN
-176 NNSVCLQALSIYNLS
+176 NNSLCLQTLSIYNLS

-224 EHLKSVFSNHII
+224 DHLKTVFSNHII
-236 GQVFSSFSNT
+236 GQLFSSFSNT

-283 ETLYDIKHYIISS
+283 ETLYSIKHYITNT
-296 LNKYNNFL
+296 LNKYKNFL
-304 KYSKDLNNYKSFN
+304 KYSQTLKNYKSFN
-317 DAINKNISI
+317 DAINTNISI
-326 FTSYLDELNKLTPYT
+326 FTYYLDELNKITPYALSIT
-341 LNINKLIELGQLMK
+341 KLVELGQLMK
-355 CFYSLNKNESIVNS
+355 CFYCLNKNENIINS

-385 LQNFINNKVMNYCN
+385 LQNFINTKVMNYCN
-399 YNNSKPTSFDD
+399 YNNAKPTSFDN
-410 AYFANLNNIEKCK
+410 AYFANLNIIDKCEET
-423 KDDCIKDDCIKD
+423 CTTIKPIKTSK
-435 DCIKDDCKKDDCK
+435 C
-448 KDDRIKDDC
+448 
-457 IKDDCKMT
+457 
-465 KTKIVK
+465 KIVK

-503 SQQIGCGFFNSA
+503 SQQIGCGFYDSA
-515 SIKVYDHIHCYINI
+515 SVKLYDYIHCYINI

-544 QCKNILETI
+544 QCKSILEAI
-553 ENNPTKNHF
+553 ENNSNKNHF

-646 LKDLNYPEN
+646 LQDLNYPEN
-655 IITNMKI
+655 IITNMKN

>member
-1 MNFISTIIN
+1 MNFINTLMN
-10 FYEESNS
+10 FYEDSNLNS
-17 NTKDKYIDCFKLPIE
+17 KEKYVDCFKLPIE
-32 YLDTS
+32 YLES
-37 CIQLLNKNIINDLEL
+37 SSIQLLSNNIINDLEL
-52 VKTKPPLTDDS
+52 VKTKSPLSDIS
-63 NKLTH
+63 NICDNT
-68 ANSDKCEKDRQI
+68 
-80 YNEEY
+80 NESY

-94 TNIFEKNIIN
+94 KNIFEKNIIN
-104 RWSKYYTNNVEFL
+104 KWSKYYTNNVEFL
-117 LETQIL
+117 LETQLL
-123 LQNYTT
+123 LQNYNT
-129 FKKVGFSEDK
+129 FKKVEFSEDK
-139 IIVEDDIVYS
+139 TIFQDDALYT
-149 KCENV
+149 KCESV
-154 IYDNGFVNN
+154 IYDNGFINN

-176 NNSVCLQALSIYNLS
+176 NNSLCLQALSIYNLS

-224 EHLKSVFSNHII
+224 EHLKNVFSNHII
-236 GQVFSSFSNT
+236 GQLFTSFSET

-278 IKFIH
+278 IKYIH
-283 ETLYDIKHYIISS
+283 ETLYDLKQYIVTS
-296 LNKYNNFL
+296 LNKYKNFL
-304 KYSKDLNNYKSFN
+304 KYSRDLVKYKDFN
-317 DAINKNISI
+317 DAINKNTDI
-326 FTSYLDELNKLTPYT
+326 FTSYLDDLNKITPYS
-341 LNINKLIELGQLMK
+341 LNINKLVELGHLMK
-355 CFYSLNKNESIVNS
+355 CFYYLNKNENIIES

-378 YLKNLET
+378 YLKNLDT
-385 LQNFINNKVMNYCN
+385 LQNFINSKVINYCS
-399 YNNSKPTSFDD
+399 YNNSKPTSFED
-410 AYFANLNNIEKCK
+410 AYFANLNTIETSANKT
-423 KDDCIKDDCIKD
+423 KDSKTKDS
-435 DCIKDDCKKDDCK
+435 
-448 KDDRIKDDC
+448 
-457 IKDDCKMT
+457 

-471 NSYTLDKNIIITGP
+471 NSYSLDKNIIITGP

-503 SQQIGCGFFNSA
+503 SQQIGCGFYNNA
-515 SIKVYDHIHCYINI
+515 SVKIYDYIHCYINI

-544 QCKNILETI
+544 QCKNILEAI
-553 ENNPTKNHF
+553 ENNSTKNHF

-598 TTHYIKLCKKLN
+598 TTHYTKLCKKLN

-623 AKDFE
+623 ANDFE

-655 IITNMKI
+655 IITNMKN

>member
-1 MNFISTIIN
+1 MNFINTIMS
-10 FYEESNS
+10 FYEESNINS
-17 NTKDKYIDCFKLPIE
+17 KDKYIDCFKLPIE
-32 YLDTS
+32 YLDSS
-37 CIQLLNKNIINDLEL
+37 CIQVLNKNIINDLEL
-52 VKTKPPLTDDS
+52 VKIKPPLNENS
-63 NKLTH
+63 N
-68 ANSDKCEKDRQI
+68 NCEKDTTFKN
-80 YNEEY
+80 NEEH

-94 TNIFEKNIIN
+94 KNVFEKNIIN
-104 RWSKYYTNNVEFL
+104 RWSKYYTNNEEFL
-117 LETQIL
+117 LETQLL
-123 LQNYTT
+123 LQNYSA
-129 FKKVGFSEDK
+129 FKKVEFSETKADDN
-139 IIVEDDIVYS
+139 IIYT
-149 KCENV
+149 KCESI
-154 IYDNGFVNN
+154 IYDNGFINN

-169 PLLSNFN
+169 PLLSNLN
-176 NNSVCLQALSIYNLS
+176 NNSLCLQTLSIYNLS

-224 EHLKSVFSNHII
+224 DHLKTVFSNHII
-236 GQVFSSFSNT
+236 GQLFSSFSNT
-246 NFTNKIYLLFSFGFY
+246 NFTNKLYLLFSFGFY

-283 ETLYDIKHYIISS
+283 ETLYSIKHYITNT
-296 LNKYNNFL
+296 LNKYKNFL
-304 KYSKDLNNYKSFN
+304 KYSQTLKNYKSFN
-317 DAINKNISI
+317 DAINTNISI
-326 FTSYLDELNKLTPYT
+326 FTYYLDELNKITPYALSIT
-341 LNINKLIELGQLMK
+341 KLVELGQLMK
-355 CFYSLNKNESIVNS
+355 CFYCLNKNENIINS

-385 LQNFINNKVMNYCN
+385 LQNFINTKVMNYCN
-399 YNNSKPTSFDD
+399 YNNAKPTSFDN
-410 AYFANLNNIEKCK
+410 AYFANLNIIDKCEET
-423 KDDCIKDDCIKD
+423 CTTIKPIKTSK
-435 DCIKDDCKKDDCK
+435 C
-448 KDDRIKDDC
+448 
-457 IKDDCKMT
+457 
-465 KTKIVK
+465 KIVK

-503 SQQIGCGFFNSA
+503 SQQIGCGFYNSA
-515 SIKVYDHIHCYINI
+515 SVKIYDYIHCYINI

-544 QCKNILETI
+544 QCKSILEAI
-553 ENNPTKNHF
+553 ENNSNKNHF

-568 YSGTNPDEAIDSAY
+568 YSGTNPDEAITSAY

-634 KGISKVKGAMKV
+634 KGISKVRGAMKV
-646 LKDLNYPEN
+646 LRDLNYPEN
-655 IITNMKI
+655 IIINMKN